1 MDSNMISLGLQAS
14 LYGLTGV
21 FFVLILFYVM
31 TKGMMVFFENRQKK
45 SSGKDQA
52 SIS

>member
-1 MDSNMISLGLQAS
+1 MDNNMISLGLQAS
-14 LYGLTGV
+14 LYGLAGV

-45 SSGKDQA
+45 SSGNNQ
-52 SIS
+52 S